1 MVVCVC
7 MLAKL
12 NDDILRLD
20 DAIKSCGKRNHGRE
34 NMGARAGGT
43 FVAQASFDPAR
54 RPGPLYE
61 IQVARDG
68 KRLMAL

>member
-1 MVVCVC
+1 MC
-7 MLAKL
+7 MLPKL

-20 DAIKSCGKRNHGRE
+20 DAIKSCGDRRHGRE
-34 NMGARAGGT
+34 NMGARGSSPFAARSS
-43 FVAQASFDPAR
+43 VDAAR
-54 RPGPLYE
+54 RPGPLYQ